1 MSSGTEIGGEA
12 VAAGS
17 TQGAEEQIDVRLEVR
32 AKANFALQQ
41 HGYPIVTE
49 LTLENPEGGEL
60 MEGLAV
66 RLKSDWNFIA
76 PKEWTV
82 DRLGP
87 GEELPLPH
95 HEIKLNGEMLSGLEE
110 ATECGVTVTVMS
122 GERTVAEEKKVVK
135 VLAHNEWGG
144 TGHIPEMLAAFSLP
158 NDPAVDR
165 ILKQAGDILDAGGI
179 EGGLDGY
186 QSRERERVWQTVNA
200 VYVAVARLGLSYSA
214 PPASFETDGQKIRT
228 PSGIVSGGIATCL
241 DTTMLMS
248 ACLEQAGL
256 NPIVM
261 LTKDHAF
268 AGAFLQPEQFSSV
281 VVEEAEL
288 IRKRDKLFEIA
299 VIETTCLAQSQAPSF
314 NEAVDAARVLLKA
327 GNDPDFHCAVD
338 VRHARTFGIKPLGK
352 PRTDVEAEI
361 PESSVP
367 GSELA
372 LDKPPEMPDFDVESA
387 TEQPQDSDGRLERW
401 QRKLLDLTLRNP
413 LLNHKP
419 GSGLRLICPDPALLE
434 DKLDQGRK
442 IKISAVPE
450 LSEDLISG
458 DDIKPKGDDV
468 YFEAARDALERN
480 TLLVDLKKEELD
492 KRAVQLYR
500 KSQSSLQESGSNT
513 LFLALG
519 YLTWKK
525 SRKAK
530 RNRAPL
536 ILLPVT
542 LERKT
547 VRGGIRLTGHDDEA
561 RFNTTLLQMLREDFA
576 LDIKGLDDELPTD
589 EHGVDVRKVW
599 AHVRREIKDAEGFEV
614 AEEVSLAHFS
624 FAKYLMWKDLAD
636 RIEELKG
643 SKLVRHLLETPG
655 ESYRSDI
662 EFVDARELDDSYEPK
677 ELMTTL
683 PADSSQLAAIAAA
696 DKGKDFIIEGPPGT
710 GKSQTISN
718 LIAHM
723 LGQGK
728 NVLFVSEKIAALEV
742 VHRRLKATG
751 VGRFC
756 LELHSNKANK
766 KEVLAYLNACWDA
779 ASDREPQE
787 WDAEARN
794 LATLRGRLN
803 DLVKALHTKRGNG
816 LSAQHAFGVRIKGS
830 ELAKKV
836 RLEWRDAEIHSAE
849 DLEAMR
855 ATARNLGVLA
865 GTIGD
870 FSGLP
875 KWMRL
880 VGAAEW
886 TPRWEE
892 DLVDSA
898 NGLGVAAKDLAE
910 SRNAL
915 LEELKAGTAD
925 DPGGLAS
932 LLRITE
938 LVETGSKLS
947 GRKEEF
953 LDKATSGQL
962 GFAVEPGAEGLLSL
976 LNTALD
982 RLDGISA
989 ARELL
994 SCEYSADAWRRLDGE
1009 RIQALWLDAS
1019 MKWAPFAFFSKR
1031 KIVKLMVEGGAK
1043 GSPDPGKDASL
1054 LAEIRRLAEEI
1065 DDLAKSDPRLGS
1077 VPGWNG
1083 IDSDVGALRSANEA
1097 AQSTRE
1103 THVQLLLGAEEIRSE
1118 AERILKSASSSG
1130 DAAAL
1135 AGSIAEGALEH
1146 SRAMDDFGKAH
1157 SRFSESVKSFESAA
1171 AADLGEHAPG
1181 DGSFLAWIGE
1191 LASALSGDRS
1201 GLNDWCRWQ
1210 RERRQA
1216 ESSGQGA
1223 LVEAVE
1229 AGAIEPGEA
1238 EEAFEAAYCSWFS
1251 NFLFETDETL
1261 RRFNRTEHES
1271 VMRQFQSA
1279 DDGFFDTTARA
1290 VAARLSAGIPK
1301 KDSAKRGSEWGIL
1314 LRETQKK
1321 MRHKP
1326 VRQLIREIPEPLSRL
1341 APCMMMSPLSVA
1353 QYLPADQ
1360 ALFDVIIFDEA
1371 SQVTVWDAV
1380 GAIARG
1386 KQVIVAGDPKQMPP
1400 TNFFSRAEEPDD
1412 DVDYEGDLES
1422 ILDEM
1427 IAAGIPRCRLNLH
1440 YRSRRESLIAF
1451 SNSRYY
1457 NEELVTFPAPVHPD
1471 EGVKFVK
1478 VDGHYSRG
1486 RARTN
1491 RAEADAIVAEIVRRL
1506 THDSAEVRNRTIG
1519 VVTFNSQQQALIQD
1533 LLDKARGEH
1542 PEIEEFFSDELE
1554 EPVFVKNLEAVQGD
1568 ERDVIMF
1575 SITYGPDET
1584 GHMTMNFGPMN
1595 RDGGERRLNVAITR
1609 ARYEKIVFST
1619 VSADSIDASR
1629 TSYDAIKDLKD
1640 YLRYAKE
1647 GRGVLPALD
1656 SGSLGRTESPFET
1669 YVMEELRRAGWKV
1682 DTQIGVSSYRI
1693 DLAVIHPDKPGAYL
1707 AGVECDGAMYHSSAT
1722 ARERD
1727 KIRQKML
1734 EGLGWTLFR
1743 VWSTDWWIDQAS
1755 AFNTLNAELKDHLEK
1770 DRKKRDAEKP
1780 SVPARIDREEDAVPA
1795 KEVDAQEEAEYESDA
1810 PEPEPEPDGSDVHSY
1825 TVSSLAESSLA
1836 SLADRFYDGGY
1847 DSELSAAIEQVVQD
1861 EGPVHEDVLFRR
1873 VAQAHGFRRL
1883 GGKIRRRLAELAEG
1897 VSRVT
1902 RESGGAFYW
1911 PKGAGPDA
1919 EVPARVDGRT
1929 GELSDVGYIC
1939 REELR
1944 RIDEV
1949 FGLQRDP
1956 ERIAR
1961 KVGLRRVTKGALERI
1976 SEALESHEG

>member
-1 MSSGTEIGGEA
+1 MNSGTEAGDEA
-12 VAAGS
+12 AAVM
-17 TQGAEEQIDVRLEVR
+17 AVRLEAR
-32 AKANFALQQ
+32 AKANLALHRQ
-41 HGYPIVTE
+41 GYPLVTE
-49 LTLENPEGGEL
+49 LTLSNPEGSEAS
-60 MEGLAV
+60 EGLVV
-66 RLKSDWNFIA
+66 RLSSDPGFVA
-76 PKEWTV
+76 PREWAV
-82 DRLGP
+82 ERLGP
-87 GEELPLPH
+87 GESLSLPH
-95 HEIKLNGEMLSGLEE
+95 REVELNGEFLAGLED
-110 ATECGVTVTVMS
+110 ATQGEVTVTVLS
-122 GERTVAEEKKVVK
+122 GGRTVAEEKRPVE
-135 VLAHNEWGG
+135 VLARNQWGG
-144 TGHIPEMLAAFSLP
+144 TVHIPEMLAAFCAP
-158 NDPAVDR
+158 DDPAADGL
-165 ILKQAGDILDAGGI
+165 LKQAGEVLKAGGI
-179 EGGLDGY
+179 DGGLDGY
-186 QSRERERVWQTVNA
+186 APRIRERAWQQVNA
-200 VYVAVARLGLSYSA
+200 AYAAVAGLGLKGEAPPEGFGRDGLRIRSPSEVVAVGAATGLDAALLVCS
-214 PPASFETDGQKIRT
+214 
-228 PSGIVSGGIATCL
+228 
-241 DTTMLMS
+241 
-248 ACLEQAGL
+248 CLERAGL

-261 LTKDHAF
+261 LAGEHAF
-268 AGAFLQPEQFSSV
+268 AGAFLQPERFSTV
-281 VVEEAEL
+281 VVEDAETV
-288 IRKRDKLFEIA
+288 RKRGKLFEIA
-299 VIETTCLAQSQAPSF
+299 FVDASGLVRPKPPSF
-314 NEAVDAARVLLKA
+314 KDAIQAARALLKPES
-327 GNDPDFHCAVD
+327 DPEFLCAVD
-338 VRHARTFGIKPLGK
+338 ICQARTFGIKPLFQESPGG
-352 PRTDVEAEI
+352 EAESADGAGAGAEI
-361 PESSVP
+361 
-367 GSELA
+367 A
-372 LDKPPEMPDFDVESA
+372 LDEPPEMPDYDVEA
-387 TEQPQDSDGRLERW
+387 AEEAPQDSDGRLGRW

-413 LLNHKP
+413 LLNHRP
-419 GSGLRLICPDPALLE
+419 GSGLRLICADPALLE

-442 IKISAVPE
+442 IKIGAVPALAADRQE
-450 LSEDLISG
+450 GGEG
-458 DDIKPKGDDV
+458 APKGDDA
-468 YFEAARDALERN
+468 YLDAAREALESN
-480 TLLVDLKKEELD
+480 AVLVNLPKDELD
-492 KRAVQLYR
+492 RRAVQLYR

-525 SRKAK
+525 SKKSK

-536 ILLPVT
+536 VLLPVT

-547 VRGGIRLTGHDDEA
+547 VRGGIRLAGHDDEA

-576 LDIKGLDDELPTD
+576 LDVKGLDDELPTD

-599 AHVRREIKDAEGFEV
+599 AQVRHEIRDAEGFEV
-614 AEEVSLAHFS
+614 TEEVALAHFS

-636 RIEELKG
+636 RTEELKG

-655 ESYRSDI
+655 ESYRS
-662 EFVDARELDDSYEPK
+662 EVGFVDARELDDSYEPK

-683 PADSSQLAAIAAA
+683 PADSSQLAAVAAA

-728 NVLFVSEKIAALEV
+728 KVLFVSEKIAALEV

-779 ASDREPQE
+779 ASDHEPQE
-787 WDAEARN
+787 WDAEAKK
-794 LATLRGRLN
+794 LAELRGRLN
-803 DLVKALHTKRGNG
+803 DLVKALHKKRENG

-830 ELAKKV
+830 ELADKV
-836 RLEWRDAEIHSAE
+836 RLDWRDAGIHSAGE
-849 DLEAMR
+849 LEAMR

-870 FSGLP
+870 YSALP
-875 KWMRL
+875 EWMRL
-880 VGAAEW
+880 VGSADW
-886 TPRWEE
+886 TPRWEQE
-892 DLVDSA
+892 LVDSA
-898 NGLGVAAKDLAE
+898 NSLSGAAKELAR
-910 SRNAL
+910 SREAL
-915 LEELKAGTAD
+915 QEELKVAIAGD
-925 DPGGLAS
+925 LDGLS
-932 LLRITE
+932 KLLRLTE

-947 GRKEEF
+947 GRKAEF
-953 LDKATSGQL
+953 LEQASSGQF
-962 GFAVEPGAEGLLSL
+962 GFAVEPGAEELLSL
-976 LNTALD
+976 LKTALEM
-982 RLDGISA
+982 LDGISA
-989 ARELL
+989 ARGSL

-1009 RIQALWLDAS
+1009 RILTLWLDAS
-1019 MKWAPFAFFSKR
+1019 LKWAPFAFLAKKR
-1031 KIVKLMVEGGAK
+1031 ITKLMVEGGAK
-1043 GSPDPGKDASL
+1043 GSPDPGKDAAL
-1054 LAEIRRLAEEI
+1054 LAEIRRLAHELEE
-1065 DDLAKSDPRLGS
+1065 LAKSDPRLGS
-1077 VPGWNG
+1077 VAGWNG
-1083 IDSDVGALRSANEA
+1083 IDSDVDTLRSSCEA
-1097 AQSTRE
+1097 AQSTHE
-1103 THVQLLLGAEEIRSE
+1103 THVQLKLGADEIRSE
-1118 AERILKSASSSG
+1118 AEKILKSASSVG

-1135 AGSIAEGALEH
+1135 AKSMAEGTLEH
-1146 SRAMDDFGKAH
+1146 SPAMDGYGKAY
-1157 SRFSESVKSFESAA
+1157 SEFSESLKSYESVAA
-1171 AADLGEHAPG
+1171 TELGGHAH
-1181 DGSFLAWIGE
+1181 GE
-1191 LASALSGDRS
+1191 KNFTSWVEGLASAVSGDRS

-1210 RERRQA
+1210 RERQQA
-1216 ESSGQGA
+1216 AGNGQGA
-1223 LVEAVE
+1223 LVEAIE
-1229 AGAIEPGEA
+1229 AGAIEPGES
-1238 EEAFEAAYCSWFS
+1238 EDAFEAAYCSWFS
-1251 NFLFETDETL
+1251 NRLFETDETL

-1290 VAARLSAGIPK
+1290 VAARLSAGIPR
-1301 KDSAKRGSEWGIL
+1301 KDSTKRSSEWGVL

-1326 VRQLIREIPEPLSRL
+1326 VRQLIREIPEPLSKL

-1400 TNFFSRAEEPDD
+1400 TNFFSRSEEPDD

-1506 THDSAEVRNRTIG
+1506 THESAEVRNRTIG

-1609 ARYEKIVFST
+1609 ARYEKIVFSS
-1619 VSADSIDASR
+1619 VSSDEIDASR

-1693 DLAVIHPDKPGAYL
+1693 DLAVIHPDKPGTYL

-1755 AFNTLNAELKDHLEK
+1755 AFNTLNEELKEHLEK
-1770 DRKKRDAEKP
+1770 DRQKRGADKASD
-1780 SVPARIDREEDAVPA
+1780 SVSVVREEVAIPV
-1795 KEVDAQEEAEYESDA
+1795 KEEDAQEESVLESDA
-1810 PEPEPEPDGSDVHSY
+1810 PVPEPEPAGPAEHSY
-1825 TVSSLAESSLA
+1825 KVSGLAESSLV
-1836 SLADRFYDGGY
+1836 SSADRFFDGGY
-1847 DSELSAAIEQVVQD
+1847 DSELSAAIEQVVRD
-1861 EGPVHEDVLFRR
+1861 EGPVHEDVLYRR
-1873 VAQAHGFRRL
+1873 ITQAHGFRRL
-1883 GGKIRRRLAELAEG
+1883 GGKMRKRLAELAEG

-1902 RESGGAFYW
+1902 REEGGAFYW
-1911 PKGAGPDA
+1911 PKGAGSDA
-1919 EVPARVDGRT
+1919 EVPARVYGRT
-1929 GELSDVGYIC
+1929 GELTDVGCIC

-1956 ERIAR
+1956 EKVAR

-1976 SEALESHEG
+1976 SSALGSHG